1 MNLCCAC
8 RRDFSSV
15 AAFDRHRIGKH
26 AYDFAQG
33 LEFGFE
39 DGRRCMDEDEMLEAG
54 MALDRRGRW
63 CITRDVEQA
72 QKLSIPR
79 ETRSETFGRAT

>member
-15 AAFDRHRIGKH
+15 AAFDRHRVGRR
-26 AYDFAQG
+26 AYDFAEG
-33 LEFGFE
+33 LELGFE
-39 DGRRCMDEDEMLEAG
+39 DGRRCLDEDEMQAAG

-63 CITRDVEQA
+63 CITRDVERA
-72 QKLSIPR
+72 R
-79 ETRSETFGRAT
+79 EIRIRAESRVEGLAHA

>member
-8 RRDFSSV
+8 RRDFSSI
-15 AAFDRHRIGKH
+15 AAFDRHRVGKH
-26 AYDFAQG
+26 AYDFAEG
-33 LEFGFE
+33 LALGFE

-63 CITRDVEQA
+63 AITRDVEA
-72 QKLSIPR
+72 ARKLRIRR
-79 ETRSETFGRAT
+79 ETPSERAA